1 MSADYY
7 GDPLGVGDG
16 PRQGQRFGLTPL
28 ARPTPKAV
36 PDEHPHA

>member
-16 PRQGQRFGLTPL
+16 AAPGAEIRAHTSGAAHPEGG
-28 ARPTPKAV
+28 AR
-36 PDEHPHA
+36 